1 MANLPTAAALVLM
14 ILTSAC
20 EYQNE
25 ESLFGADSDCAE
37 PVVFTTHIEP
47 LVQANCA
54 ISGCHAAGGT
64 QPTLTSYE
72 QIKAR
77 AGDIHH
83 MTQSLQ
89 MPPPSSGKSLSA
101 EEIQLISCWI
111 AQGAVKE

>member
-1 MANLPTAAALVLM
+1 MGKLLTLTVLVCLV
-14 ILTSAC
+14 LTSAC

-25 ESLFGADSDCAE
+25 ESLFGDEEACAA

-47 LVQANCA
+47 LIQANCA

-64 QPTLTSYE
+64 QPTFTSYE

-77 AGDIHH
+77 AGDIRH

-89 MPPPSSGKSLSA
+89 MPPPTSGKSLSD
-101 EEIQLISCWI
+101 EQIQQIGCWVE
-111 AQGAVKE
+111 QGAVKE